1 MANKQP
7 ELSEEM
13 YKRIYRLIKRQ
24 IDPRIIANTLNIPLR
39 TIEAISTRLEKN
51 LTNDYA
57 NEQLFNNGS
66 RAADNGFLDIYVY
79 PKTRYAIIQL
89 VGTLITDHLESFS
102 KELDKAHNS
111 SFKAFAIRMSDVTS
125 IDETAGK
132 LLLSLYEKVQSF
144 HRFMAILDPS
154 PDIDKLLIQFH
165 IDSTI
170 PVFGTER
177 AFEDAAFS
185 RKTTIIKRNPS

>member
-13 YKRIYRLIKRQ
+13 YKRIYRLIKRE

-39 TIEAISTRLEKN
+39 TIEAIITRLEKN
-51 LTNDYA
+51 STNDYT
-57 NEQLFNNGS
+57 NEPLDNTGS
-66 RAADNGFLDIYVY
+66 RGTDKGFLDIYLY
-79 PKTRYAIIQL
+79 TKTRYAIIQL
-89 VGTLITDHLESFS
+89 VGTLITDYLESFS
-102 KELDKAHNS
+102 NELEKAHNS
-111 SFKAFAIRMSDVTS
+111 TFKAFAIRMSDVTS

-132 LLLSLYEKVQSF
+132 LLLNSYEKFQSL

-154 PDIDKLLIQFH
+154 PDIDRSLTLFH

-177 AFEDAAFS
+177 AFEDAAFT
-185 RKTTIIKRNPS
+185 RKTTIIKRNSS